1 MISQTSRL
9 LCLLLST
16 DHFPSFGAENTNNR
30 SELKSNQSTLLGQ
43 TWTLNL
49 NSHLRIFLKRQLQ
62 DLGRERKTKLSITVS
77 FTWVSDPP
85 AFSSTFP
92 SCLGSGERVGLA
104 VRAPKGD
111 PASPLQQAT
120 NLWLLPS
127 QWRMRFEQKC
137 SQTPCRSYIPQFYSF
152 WPSAPSW
159 VSLRQ
164 WSGTTPWDMTL
175 MIDMMLQDCP
185 SATWPGS

>member
-30 SELKSNQSTLLGQ
+30 SELKSNQSTLLGE

-49 NSHLRIFLKRQLQ
+49 NSHLRIFFKRQLQ

-92 SCLGSGERVGLA
+92 SCLGSGERVGLQWEPPRVTQRLPCNRPLISSCFLLSEGWDLNKSVPRPLA
-104 VRAPKGD
+104 DLTYHNSTLFD
-111 PASPLQQAT
+111 P
-120 NLWLLPS
+120 LPHPV
-127 QWRMRFEQKC
+127 C
-137 SQTPCRSYIPQFYSF
+137 
-152 WPSAPSW
+152 
-159 VSLRQ
+159 
-164 WSGTTPWDMTL
+164 PWDSGQGL
-175 MIDMMLQDCP
+175 LHE
-185 SATWPGS
+185 TWRSW